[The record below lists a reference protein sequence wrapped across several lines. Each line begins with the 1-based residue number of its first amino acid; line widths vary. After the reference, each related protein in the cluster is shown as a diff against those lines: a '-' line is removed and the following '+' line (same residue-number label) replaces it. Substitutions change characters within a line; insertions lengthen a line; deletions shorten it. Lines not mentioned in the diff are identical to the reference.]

1 MSVFMTDHILY
12 ATHKEEALSRAYVE
26 AVAASAG
33 YTTAVRNLD
42 VDGVDLQINA
52 GGLMRPCLDLQLKA
66 TINLGVASD
75 GQYRYPLKRR
85 NYDLLRLPTVVPR
98 ILVLLS
104 LPPDESQWMSVTP
117 EELVIRKCA
126 YWVSLQGYRETDN
139 TTSVTITV
147 PEQNRFDVAALQRLM
162 DGARNRNGAV

>member
-1 MSVFMTDHILY
+1 
-12 ATHKEEALSRAYVE
+12 
-26 AVAASAG
+26 
-33 YTTAVRNLD
+33 
-42 VDGVDLQINA
+42 
-52 GGLMRPCLDLQLKA
+52 MRPCLDLQLKA
-66 TINLGVASD
+66 TINLGAASD

-162 DGARNRNGAV
+162 DRARNRNGAV

>member
-1 MSVFMTDHILY
+1 MTDHLLT
-12 ATHKEEALSRAYVE
+12 AADKEEALSRAYVE
-26 AVAASAG
+26 AIAASAG

-42 VDGVDLQINA
+42 RDGVDLQINA
-52 GGLMRPCLDLQLKA
+52 GGLMRPSLDLQLKA
-66 TINLGVASD
+66 TINLGSASQ
-75 GQYRYPLKRR
+75 GVYRYPLQRR

-139 TTSVTITV
+139 TTSVTITI
-147 PEQNRFDVAALQRLM
+147 PEQNRFDVAALRRLM
-162 DGARNRNGAV
+162 DGARNTNGAV